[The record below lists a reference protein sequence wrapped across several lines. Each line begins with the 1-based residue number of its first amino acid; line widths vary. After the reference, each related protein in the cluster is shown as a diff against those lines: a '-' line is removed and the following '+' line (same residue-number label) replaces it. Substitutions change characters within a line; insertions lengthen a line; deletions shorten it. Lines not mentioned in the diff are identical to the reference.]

1 MSSQVLRSQASL
13 QATAFLRMLRIG
25 ATLRREL
32 EARLL
37 AALGLT
43 VKDYEVLL
51 TLARA
56 ELGAMR
62 RVDLA
67 EQVLLSP
74 SGVTRLLDGLERLG
88 LVEKRECTTDARVTY
103 AAITDA
109 GRRTAADAE
118 AQYEAVLH
126 ELIGGSLTPT
136 ELETLVDLLGRLPG
150 AADGGFC
157 PLEPA

>member
-1 MSSQVLRSQASL
+1 VLTSQTSAE
-13 QATAFLRMLRIG
+13 ATAFLHILRVD

-43 VKDYEVLL
+43 VKDYEVLI

-56 ELGAMR
+56 ELGSLR

-67 EQVLLSP
+67 TQVLLSP

-88 LVEKRECTTDARVTY
+88 LVEKGVCTSDARVTY
-103 AAITDA
+103 AVITEA
-109 GRRTAADAE
+109 GRRTAAKAE
-118 AQYEAVLH
+118 AQYDAVLR
-126 ELIGGSLTPT
+126 ELIGGSLTPAQ
-136 ELETLVDLLGRLPG
+136 LETLVDLLGRLPG
-150 AADGGFC
+150 AGGGGYCPLDPDGGR
-157 PLEPA
+157 